1 MQMVLSVSE
10 YNSKSPLFE
19 DNVTMLE
26 IGAGDL
32 FYQADTLGSAFQHW
46 KLTAAVPIDAELYL
60 DI

>member
-1 MQMVLSVSE
+1 MRMVLSVSE

-32 FYQADTLGSAFQHW
+32 LYQANFGSAFQHW